1 MKLYIPTSSLNADS
15 ILSCEC
21 VAPARECSK
30 RAFGY
35 SHFEILEELR
45 QYDYCTLAF
54 TKVPQFNIYDPTRE
68 NYPMVVEIEAD
79 NPEGYG
85 LSHIGIFDGIAVY
98 ASANP
103 IIISPS
109 NTNLLFCRKQDLEY
123 TFNSCSDSAKCK
135 FFDFFKS
142 HFHGVGYAEQGPT
155 LSELLREISV
165 PKLESTYSENA
176 YDKAKGFIW
185 GYALGLV
192 YSLSPE
198 IAKLLKIQKRVYDI
212 ISSIKSDGNIPDS
225 LKLELETLDNEYS
238 IYDPIPLIAKNR
250 WNEKISILTTVFSE
264 LPNGIP
270 TAILDK
276 ILRELGVENEAKSRF
291 LADEGISLRK
301 SLRSY
306 SLTGTYGYDQ
316 YNQELRLHTQACI
329 ARNRKEILNGTL
341 FQDQLAVNTSSFES
355 VTLTVESEDNRLFN
369 NIAKQIIWDDLIPSL
384 EEIRI
389 NRKDVAVTV
398 VKTLRSIIEGL
409 GQQWQDSDIQ
419 AYFDRMRKNISKYEP
434 FELMDIDNPV
444 LQSVAA
450 FILKGEDYDS
460 LKSYLE
466 TNAVPQ
472 YQYALALWGGLVGY
486 VSIPRTIFDGLSRD
500 IVVSIYSQVEKILD
514 RIDLPL
520 SLPAEGP
527 QETYTEPIEV
537 TTFESSQ
544 KMHSQIRN
552 FRQQVLEYF
561 HKVVKKNKRNKDLLE
576 EGLLLALDKFGDD
589 NDPLRFVSLLN
600 DFRKYGWSE
609 TLKPW
614 KQMCEH
620 ICPDYSI
627 QTYPT
632 ASRVNRN
639 TIDAHPIQNKMTCL
653 HGSEINTTFSH
664 RESLGGFGKIVKG
677 VLDLFSSTDNI
688 NSETESKL
696 ATKNESLRTHNE
708 SLLNSE
714 VLENM
719 VFRHFPNLHKQ
730 VSIDIRWFVGNY
742 ASTYRDERSGKITP
756 GRYANS
762 PKDNLSVLDKFANY
776 LHNKQE
782 SSQEWL
788 RKIYYNV
795 PVEQILSLLYS
806 KYGNR

>member
-30 RAFGY
+30 RVFGY
-35 SHFEILEELR
+35 SHFEILEEFR

-54 TKVPQFNIYDPTRE
+54 TKIPRFNIYDPTRE
-68 NYPMVVEIEAD
+68 NYPMVVEIDTAT
-79 NPEGYG
+79 PEDYG

-109 NTNLLFCRKQDLEY
+109 NTNLLFYRKQDMEY
-123 TFNSCSDSAKCK
+123 TFNGCSDSAKCK
-135 FFDFFKS
+135 LFEYFKS
-142 HFHGVGYAEQGPT
+142 HFHVVGYAEQGPT
-155 LSELLREISV
+155 LSELLRNISV

-176 YDKAKGFIW
+176 YDRAKGFIW

-212 ISSIKSDGNIPDS
+212 ISSIKSDGNIPNY

-238 IYDPIPLIAKNR
+238 LYDPIPAIAKNR
-250 WNEKISILTTVFSE
+250 WNEKISILTNVFSE

-276 ILRELGVENEAKSRF
+276 ILRDLGVENEAKSKF
-291 LADEGISLRK
+291 LANEGVSLREP
-301 SLRSY
+301 LRSY
-306 SLTGTYGYDQ
+306 TLTGRYDYDQ
-316 YNQELRLHTQACI
+316 YNQELRLHTQACV
-329 ARNRKEILNGTL
+329 ARNSKKILNDTL
-341 FQDQLAVNTSSFES
+341 FKDHLEVNTSSFES
-355 VTLTVESEDNRLFN
+355 VMLSIESENDRLFN
-369 NIAKQIIWDDLIPSL
+369 SITQQIIWDNLIPSL

-389 NRKDVAVTV
+389 NRKDVAVNV
-398 VKTLRSIIEGL
+398 VKAIRSIIEGMGL
-409 GQQWQDSDIQ
+409 QWQGSDMQ
-419 AYFDRMRKNISKYEP
+419 AYFDRVRKNISKYEP
-434 FELMDIDNPV
+434 FELTDIDNPV

-472 YQYALALWGGLVGY
+472 YQYALALWGSLVGY
-486 VSIPRTIFDGLSRD
+486 ISIPRTIFDGLSRD
-500 IVVSIYSQVEKILD
+500 IVVSMYNQVEKTLD

-520 SLPAEGP
+520 SLPAEDS
-527 QETYTEPIEV
+527 QKIYTKPTEV
-537 TTFESSQ
+537 TASEPSR
-544 KMHSQIRN
+544 KKHLQIKN
-552 FRQQVLEYF
+552 FREQVLEYF
-561 HKVVKKNKRNKDLLE
+561 RNVVKKNKRNKELLE
-576 EGLLLALDKFGDD
+576 EGLLLALDKFGED

-620 ICPDYSI
+620 ICPDYSF
-627 QTYPT
+627 QTYPV

-639 TIDAHPIQNKMTCL
+639 TM
-653 HGSEINTTFSH
+653 
-664 RESLGGFGKIVKG
+664 G
-677 VLDLFSSTDNI
+677 VLDLFSNTDNL
-688 NSETESKL
+688 NSETESTL
-696 ATKNESLRTHNE
+696 ITQNESLKVHNE
-708 SLLNSE
+708 SLLYSG
-714 VLENM
+714 VLENV
-719 VFRHFPNLHKQ
+719 VFRYFPNLHKQ

-742 ASTYRDERSGKITP
+742 ASTYIDERNGKITS
-756 GRYANS
+756 GRYTNS
-762 PKDNLSVLDKFANY
+762 PKDNQSVLDKFANY

-782 SSQEWL
+782 SRQDWL